1 MGLPALA
8 ALAIGPSLVLIHFV
22 WSRDR
27 YREPPG
33 NLVVY
38 FLLGALVVIPAAF
51 LESMLHVPILGGVVE
66 GIEALPTAVW
76 AFLGVA
82 LVEEAMK
89 YGALW
94 LRVRKDRH
102 LDEPFDWL
110 VYAVAVSLGFAT
122 LENVFYVVEGGAAVA
137 ISRALTA
144 VPSHALDGTLMGWR
158 LARAHTRTGASAAR
172 ERALALL
179 EPVAWHGAYDY
190 LLMMAGEAEANEASV
205 LGFGWLALVVAQW
218 VVCARR
224 LRTLCREQHVPTP
237 PLLAPVEI
245 ARRMLHRRRGP

>member
-8 ALAIGPSLVLIHFV
+8 ALAIGPSLLLIHYV

-38 FLLGALVVIPAAF
+38 FVLGALSVVPAAL
-51 LESMLHVPILGGVVE
+51 LESALHVPILGGIAE
-66 GIEALPTAVW
+66 GVEALPTAVW

-82 LVEEAMK
+82 LVEEAFK

-94 LRVRKDRH
+94 LRVRKDPH

-110 VYAVAVSLGFAT
+110 VYAVAISLGFAA
-122 LENVFYVVEGGAAVA
+122 LENVFYVLEGGAAVA
-137 ISRALTA
+137 IARALTA
-144 VPSHALDGTLMGWR
+144 VPSHALDGTMMGWH
-158 LARAHTRTGASAAR
+158 LARAHGRTGAEATR
-172 ERALALL
+172 HRVLALL

-190 LLMMAGEAEANEASV
+190 LLMLSAEAGEDRAPV
-205 LGFGWLALVVAQW
+205 LRFGWLVLVIAQW
-218 VVCARR
+218 VVCVGR
-224 LRTLCREQHVPTP
+224 LRTMCREQHVPTP
-237 PLLAPVEI
+237 PILMPAEVAGRLW
-245 ARRMLHRRRGP
+245 RR

>member
-1 MGLPALA
+1 MGFPALA

-27 YREPPG
+27 YREPAG
-33 NLVVY
+33 NLLVY
-38 FLLGALVVIPAAF
+38 FLLGALVVIPAAY
-51 LESMLHVPILGGVVE
+51 LESALHVPILGGVVE

-82 LVEEAMK
+82 LVEESFK
-89 YGALW
+89 YVALW

-110 VYAVAVSLGFAT
+110 VYAVALALGFAA
-122 LENVFYVVEGGAAVA
+122 LENVFYVMEGGASVA
-137 ISRALTA
+137 MSRALTA
-144 VPSHALDGTLMGWR
+144 VPSHALDGTMMGWR
-158 LARAHTRTGASAAR
+158 LARAHGRTGAGAVR
-172 ERALALL
+172 QRVLALV

-190 LLMMAGEAEANEASV
+190 LLMLAGEAEANEANA
-205 LGFGWLALVVAQW
+205 LAFAWLALVVAQW

-245 ARRMLHRRRGP
+245 ARRVLGRG